1 MNGLGWIGRDV
12 RDAVRSLL
20 RDRGSVALA
29 LLALSLGIG
38 ATAVIFSVVYSV
50 LVNTFPFENPSRVV
64 HFYIQ
69 APNQPGRS
77 AWYPAPEFVD
87 YRAQNRVFS
96 AVLGGASFEA
106 LYNLE
111 NATYRVRGALIDP
124 HAPSALGVRPVLG
137 RTMTDADGAPGAPPT
152 FLMSDRLWKE
162 RFNRDPHVIG
172 TTLKINGTYRTLIAV
187 LPPRFLLHGADVFFP
202 ATITAES
209 TATLIGGPAAQPLF
223 VWTYAVLKPGVTKE
237 QAAANVDVIAHNQ
250 ARLYPDIV
258 EDGRIG
264 QNTLATFRRYL
275 AARGTDASK
284 VMVAALNCDQG
295 ERYKELARARASNE
309 TFVYGWL
316 RQRVAA

>member
-137 RTMTDADGAPGAPPT
+137 RTNLTVLERCEVADLVIAEGRVSGLRVRHEGREKTLSARREVVLSAGAVNSPAI
-152 FLMSDRLWKE
+152 LMASG
-162 RFNRDPHVIG
+162 I
-172 TTLKINGTYRTLIAV
+172 
-187 LPPRFLLHGADVFFP
+187 
-202 ATITAES
+202 
-209 TATLIGGPAAQPLF
+209 GPAAEL
-223 VWTYAVLKPGVTKE
+223 
-237 QAAANVDVIAHNQ
+237 
-250 ARLYPDIV
+250 
-258 EDGRIG
+258 GRIG
-264 QNTLATFRRYL
+264 IVPVLDLPGVGKNLRDHVDGMITVRSTSRTLPWPRPSAAGRPSRSSGCACSRRNGGPRS
-275 AARGTDASK
+275 APKRSSG
-284 VMVAALNCDQG
+284 
-295 ERYKELARARASNE
+295 
-309 TFVYGWL
+309 
-316 RQRVAA
+316 